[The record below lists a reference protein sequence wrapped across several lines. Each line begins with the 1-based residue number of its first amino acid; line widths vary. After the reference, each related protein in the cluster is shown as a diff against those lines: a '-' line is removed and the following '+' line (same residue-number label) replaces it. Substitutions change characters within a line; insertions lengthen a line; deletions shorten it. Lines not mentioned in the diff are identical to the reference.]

1 MDTAIADDPKETAK
15 LSQYKEL
22 YIAVSRVWK
31 VRTKTVP
38 VTIGALETI
47 KKGLDQNRQLLP
59 GHRSATVLQVTLM
72 STAQKCWGKSLWS
85 AVEMCTDRRPPSYK
99 QRARINLT

>member
-72 STAQKCWGKSLWS
+72 STAQKC
-85 AVEMCTDRRPPSYK
+85 
-99 QRARINLT
+99 